1 MCMHGVCKKQAWAG
15 IQKAFYF
22 LVFLLFISISHA
34 ANSNKSQIKI
44 STTQE
49 ENEDLKIK
57 TEPTLNEKINK
68 ESANPQI
75 IEIFNSTI
83 FDKTFFETNTNT
95 KTKRSKPSSSRMWLH
110 DPEIQE
116 KRNKVIGSQSNTFES
131 WWKID
136 LEGFLSKD
144 DLDYTQVIRTK
155 INTKIITQFMDSF
168 FAKAEFELFT
178 SSGSIQ
184 KIYQRIGESNGI
196 SQREILLLWKATNWL
211 TIQLGAVNQGFLRS
225 PLLLGDIPFPS
236 LVENIELFKGEQHSL
251 SLSLQEAIP
260 TTFSDKHSLRVQ
272 SLAKTPLL
280 LTSSFFWNYDP
291 KSFYKVTLN
300 STIFHYNPLPSDIA
314 LASKF
319 YGNTVVHQP
328 SIFKYRYTGIY
339 IGLEPSFQI
348 FPKLGVKLKA
358 HYIHNIKNTA
368 SNYNR
373 GELYSLQIPF
383 DITENIRITPVFEY
397 FRNQPDSSVAYYNSE
412 RYGHSNRTGFVGE
425 VILNFYNRNIELG
438 FRHLR
443 SSAFKESGSLK
454 KEQVY
459 YLFFLRTNYAKI

>member
-1 MCMHGVCKKQAWAG
+1 MRGVCKKQAWAE
-15 IQKAFYF
+15 IWKASFF
-22 LVFLLFISISHA
+22 LVFPLLFMPFSHA
-34 ANSNKSQIKI
+34 ADTNKSQIKI
-44 STTQE
+44 SEPQE
-49 ENEDLKIK
+49 ETENLKIK

-75 IEIFNSTI
+75 IEIFNSTL
-83 FDKTFFETNTNT
+83 FDKDFFDTNT
-95 KTKRSKPSSSRMWLH
+95 KTRRRSRTSAPLMWLH
-110 DPEIQE
+110 NPEIQE
-116 KRNKVIGSQSNTFES
+116 KRSQVIGSESNTFES
-131 WWKID
+131 WWKIN
-136 LEGFLSKD
+136 LGGFLLQD

-155 INTKIITQFMDSF
+155 INTKVITQFMDSF

-225 PLLLGDIPFPS
+225 PLLLGEIPFPS
-236 LVENIELFKGEQHSL
+236 LVKNIELFKGEEHSL
-251 SLSLQEAIP
+251 SLSFQEAIP

-280 LTSSFFWNYDP
+280 LTGSFFWNYDP
-291 KSFYKVTLN
+291 KSYYKVALN
-300 STIFHYNPLPSDIA
+300 SSFFHYNPLPSDIA

-328 SIFKYRYTGIY
+328 SVFKYRYTGFY
-339 IGLEPSFQI
+339 MGLEPSFQI
-348 FPKLGVKLKA
+348 FPNLGVKLKA
-358 HYIHNIKNTA
+358 HYIHNIRDTA
-368 SNYNR
+368 SNHNR
-373 GELYSLQIPF
+373 GELYSIQIPF
-383 DITENIRITPVFEY
+383 DITENVRITPVFEY
-397 FRNQPDSSVAYYNSE
+397 FRNQPDSTVAYYNSE

-425 VILNFYNRNIELG
+425 VILNLYNRNIEVG

-443 SSAFKESGSLK
+443 SSAVREQGSLK
-454 KEQVY
+454 TDQIY
-459 YLFFLRTNYAKI
+459 YLLFLRTNYAKI

>member
-1 MCMHGVCKKQAWAG
+1 MCMHGVCKKQTCAE
-15 IQKAFYF
+15 IQKAFCF
-22 LVFLLFISISHA
+22 LIFLLFIPLSHA
-34 ANSNKSQIKI
+34 ANTNDSQIKI
-44 STTQE
+44 SETQE

-57 TEPTLNEKINK
+57 IQPTLNEKLNK

-75 IEIFNSTI
+75 IEIFNSTL
-83 FDKTFFETNTNT
+83 FDKNSFDTNT
-95 KTKRSKPSSSRMWLH
+95 KRKVRPSSLLWLH

-116 KRNKVIGSQSNTFES
+116 KRDKILGSQQNNFES
-131 WWKID
+131 WWKIN
-136 LEGFLSKD
+136 LEGFLLSD
-144 DLDYTQVIRTK
+144 RLDYTQVIRTK

-178 SSGSIQ
+178 SSGSVQ
-184 KIYQRIGESNGI
+184 KIYQRLGETNGI

-211 TIQLGAVNQGFLRS
+211 TFQFGAINQGFLQS
-225 PLLLGDIPFPS
+225 PLLLGNIPFPS
-236 LVENIELFKGEQHSL
+236 VVENIELFKGEQHSL

-260 TTFSDKHSLRVQ
+260 TTFSDKHSIYTQ
-272 SLAKTPLL
+272 SLSKIPLL
-280 LTSSFFWNYDP
+280 LTGSFFWNYDS
-291 KSFYKVTLN
+291 KSFYKVVLN
-300 STIFHYNPLPSDIA
+300 STLFHYNPLPSDIA

-319 YGNTVVHQP
+319 YGNTVLYEP
-328 SIFKYRYTGIY
+328 SIFKYRYTGFY

-348 FPKLGVKLKA
+348 FPNLGVKIKA
-358 HYIHNIKNTA
+358 HYIHNIAKTA
-368 SNYNR
+368 KNYNQ

-383 DITENIRITPVFEY
+383 DVTENIRITPVFEY

-425 VILNFYNRNIELG
+425 VILNFYNRNIEMG

-443 SSAFKESGSLK
+443 SSAVREKGSLK
-454 KEQVY
+454 TEQFY